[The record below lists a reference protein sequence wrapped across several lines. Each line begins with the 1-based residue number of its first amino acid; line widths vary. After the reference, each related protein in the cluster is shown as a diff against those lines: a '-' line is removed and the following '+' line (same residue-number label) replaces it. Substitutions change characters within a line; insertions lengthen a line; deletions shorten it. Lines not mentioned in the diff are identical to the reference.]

1 MRTLPETPSPL
12 LPSAHGTFPPPPP
25 YNKLDKVRRPHHVR
39 FPALVHPLRDV
50 LAPGHPRPG
59 RLPVHLAASAP
70 VPHRRRSRPRSSGN
84 NLPGDHAPVPPAS
97 RPIPHLSSRKKK
109 RRVEQAF
116 QACAKR
122 PIRNWALAPAVPRQ
136 SHQLSITFNPS
147 LTTNRASVARCTS
160 SAVNPGA
167 TSSNTNPRSVTRMYA
182 ISVTIVST
190 TFTPVRGNVQ
200 LFKILGAPSRVVC
213 SIATTV
219 RRA

>member
-70 VPHRRRSRPRSSGN
+70 VPPR
-84 NLPGDHAPVPPAS
+84 S

-122 PIRNWALAPAVPRQ
+122 PIRTGL
-136 SHQLSITFNPS
+136 
-147 LTTNRASVARCTS
+147 
-160 SAVNPGA
+160 
-167 TSSNTNPRSVTRMYA
+167 
-182 ISVTIVST
+182 
-190 TFTPVRGNVQ
+190 
-200 LFKILGAPSRVVC
+200 
-213 SIATTV
+213 
-219 RRA
+219 